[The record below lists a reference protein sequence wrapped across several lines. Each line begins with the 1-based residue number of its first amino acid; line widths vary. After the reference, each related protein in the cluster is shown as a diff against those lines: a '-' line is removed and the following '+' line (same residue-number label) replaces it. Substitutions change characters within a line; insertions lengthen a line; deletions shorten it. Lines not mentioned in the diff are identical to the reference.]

1 MQYLKKN
8 ILFTIACFL
17 CSTAFSQQAYTS
29 KYVVITDQGKINYV
43 PDPLGNTIPDFS
55 NVGSFQGRRIMPD
68 IKVVKTITATGDNSE
83 AVIQKAIDDL
93 SEMHLDKNG
102 FRGTLLLKAGTYKV
116 PGTIKITAGGIV
128 IRGEGN
134 ATKIIATGKGQRNL
148 ITIQGSGKL
157 KEIKAT
163 RQKIKDSYVP
173 VGAKSFTVQ
182 DASAFKTGD
191 SIVVY
196 RPATQNWISDLKM
209 DQIEVR
215 DSGTRQ
221 WSPGEYNFHF
231 ERRIIKI
238 EGNRIF
244 IDDPVVMAME
254 DKYGGGEIYK
264 FSYSGRISNVGIE
277 DILCESEFS
286 TDTDEDHG
294 WNAIHINR
302 AQNCWVKNV
311 TAVYFGYSCVN
322 LAAESRNITVKD
334 CKSLEAKSKITGGRR
349 YSFNNDGQMNLF
361 ENCFASEGRHDF
373 VTGAQVRG
381 PNVFYNCKAAK
392 THADIGPHHR
402 WAMGILYDNIISDG
416 EINAQDRGNW
426 GTGHGWSGVNQVFWN
441 CTASKAAIQDP
452 WVSGRNYVIAMKA
465 EAYPGRLPGREQAE
479 WEPARKGMPPSL
491 YLLQLQQRNH

>member
-1 MQYLKKN
+1 MQYLKKY
-8 ILFTIACFL
+8 ILFTVACFL
-17 CSTAFSQQAYTS
+17 CWTAFSQQAYTS
-29 KYVVITDQGKINYV
+29 KYMVVTDQGKINYV

-55 NVGSFQGRRIMPD
+55 NVGCFRGRRIMPD
-68 IKVVKTITATGDNSE
+68 VKIVKTITATGDNSE
-83 AVIQKAIDDL
+83 AVIQAAIDEL
-93 SEMHLDKNG
+93 SEMPLDKNG
-102 FRGTLLLKAGTYKV
+102 FRGTLLLKKGVYKV

-134 ATKIIATGKGQRNL
+134 ATKVIATGKGQRNL
-148 ITIQGSGKL
+148 ITVNGSGKL
-157 KEIKAT
+157 EEIKHT
-163 RQKIKDSYVP
+163 RQKITDHYIP
-173 VGAKSFTVQ
+173 VGAKSFTV
-182 DASAFKTGD
+182 DNAAAFKTGD

-215 DSGTRQ
+215 DSGTKQ
-221 WSPGEYNFHF
+221 WTLKEYNFHF
-231 ERRIIKI
+231 ERLITKI

-244 IDDPVVMAME
+244 IDNPVVMAME
-254 DKYGGGEIYK
+254 DQYGGGEIYK
-264 FSYSGRISNVGIE
+264 FSYSGRVSNVGIE
-277 DILCESEFS
+277 DLLCESEFS

-311 TAVYFGYSCVN
+311 TAIYFGYSCVN
-322 LAAESRNITVKD
+322 LAGESRNITVKD

-381 PNVFYNCKAAK
+381 PNVFYNCKAGK
-392 THADIGPHHR
+392 THADTGPHHR
-402 WAMGILYDNIISDG
+402 WAMGTLYDNIVSDG

-452 WVSGRNYVIAMKA
+452 WVSGKNYVIAMKA
-465 EAYPGRLPGREQAE
+465 APYPGRLPGRESAE
-479 WEPARKGMPPSL
+479 WEPALKGMPPSL
-491 YLLQLQQRNH
+491 YLLQLKQRNH